1 MDFPAPKPSSL
12 IDVAN
17 KHQVAALI
25 EFEAAQLHRGKI
37 GIALQG
43 KRNQKNQKYRRTF
56 VGEEQ
61 ASDDQLL
68 MLLIED
74 GSHLII
80 NAQSYDNFKAK
91 QIALTPEIK
100 SALIADK
107 KLAINLTLEQAQLSI
122 NLHAQRGSKKV
133 TQQFSIPLNKQMI
146 ATLNSEKISLLGQNN
161 NHKITPYL
169 FNPTPSRLL
178 PITAE
183 NALTNPW
190 LFKNYDLLN
199 RVFKTCQQHEG
210 FIPQCDLELSNI
222 LAKLPSIELHDEA
235 SSELEALESQYIAT
249 LNNAG
254 FSTLSGVKSDIY
266 YHQQKPFLRVVNP
279 TDSPL
284 EITAQVT
291 LTNSANKPSK
301 THQLKR
307 SLSSG
312 THNISLPTEINADK
326 VTIAQTLK
334 WKSLTHQSTLSKRVT
349 PFNGVEFNVIKT
361 KEHEDYWLV
370 ELNLSGPYSGD
381 TIGDIIL
388 TSTSFEQATPAK
400 SQQKSVDLA
409 PYEQKTYTFKV
420 TKTDKPQQI
429 SVKAILNVDG
439 EPIRLIQ
446 ELTLS

>member
-1 MDFPAPKPSSL
+1 M
-12 IDVAN
+12 
-17 KHQVAALI
+17 
-25 EFEAAQLHRGKI
+25 
-37 GIALQG
+37 
-43 KRNQKNQKYRRTF
+43 
-56 VGEEQ
+56 
-61 ASDDQLL
+61 
-68 MLLIED
+68 
-74 GSHLII
+74 
-80 NAQSYDNFKAK
+80 
-91 QIALTPEIK
+91 
-100 SALIADK
+100 
-107 KLAINLTLEQAQLSI
+107 
-122 NLHAQRGSKKV
+122 
-133 TQQFSIPLNKQMI
+133 
-146 ATLNSEKISLLGQNN
+146 
-161 NHKITPYL
+161 
-169 FNPTPSRLL
+169 
-178 PITAE
+178 
-183 NALTNPW
+183 
-190 LFKNYDLLN
+190 
-199 RVFKTCQQHEG
+199 
-210 FIPQCDLELSNI
+210 SNI
-222 LAKLPSIELHDEA
+222 LAKLPSIELHDEV

-291 LTNSANKPSK
+291 LIDSADKPSK

-307 SLSSG
+307 NLTSG

-326 VTIAQTLK
+326 ITVAQTLK
-334 WKSLTHQSTLSKRVT
+334 WKSLTHQTTLSRRVT